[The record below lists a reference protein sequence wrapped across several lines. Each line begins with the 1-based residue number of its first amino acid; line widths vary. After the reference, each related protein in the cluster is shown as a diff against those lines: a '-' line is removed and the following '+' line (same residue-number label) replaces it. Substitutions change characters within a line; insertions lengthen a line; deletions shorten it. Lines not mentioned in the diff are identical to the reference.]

1 MPLRADKNFREVQE
15 MILLKSKAADT
26 TIKEVKD
33 EVLGTKKGQ
42 QDSSGLRNEQ
52 TIVSQARHFTRLG
65 KLETGFMYINKALVF
80 GDEDDLP
87 TKMILERYTRHTN
100 IYRFNF

>member
-1 MPLRADKNFREVQE
+1 MPFRVDRNFREVQE
-15 MILLKSKAADT
+15 MILLKSKEAESSV
-26 TIKEVKD
+26 KEVKD

-42 QDSSGLRNEQ
+42 QDASGLKNEQ

-65 KLETGFMYINKALVF
+65 KLEKGFMYINKALVI

-87 TKMILERYTRHTN
+87 TKMILERYKRHTHL
-100 IYRFNF
+100 Y